1 MSKIFFRWRDF
12 SVKFLNAVLQSNK
25 TPAKYHPPVEY
36 DEAAFVA
43 PYMGNLC
50 KFPDEHFVSNYR
62 EEIEE
67 YFLSEPEHLGNVAK
81 TLERQNYAGIR
92 SKDEDALR
100 KLKQCK
106 LSQTVIMAYLDEM
119 IRTGSEGEF
128 QLKTSFY
135 KPHTILLGD
144 SHIQDVKLYSYQQEA
159 NIAMQEYF
167 LEQNGLSGIL
177 VMPTGSGKTMTSIYF
192 LLHELSSRGYEVVWL
207 AHRHMLVEQ
216 AANVFYRLSP
226 LVKDVAGD
234 KIKSLTVTCVS
245 GAHASAHALSQKDD
259 IVVGSVQSLVR
270 NLGYLTAPLK
280 KKVIIVVDEAHHALA
295 PSYRK
300 IINAVRQKC
309 PEAKLLGLTATP
321 IRYTDMGTVSLL
333 KLFEQKII
341 YAIPLSKLIADG
353 TLATPINLKRET
365 NVEIE
370 TYIDKDELK
379 KVLAKGDLTEQA
391 VNKIAKINERNEVII
406 KEYLDNKEKYGK
418 TIIFALNITHCD
430 VLADMFVKKGVKCD
444 RIYSGMDDSVKDAI
458 IERFRHNNHKD
469 KDGND
474 DHIDVLIN
482 VNILSE
488 GSDIPDIHTVFL
500 TRPTNSD
507 VLLMQMIGRGMRG
520 EQCGGTKEV

>member
-1 MSKIFFRWRDF
+1 
-12 SVKFLNAVLQSNK
+12 
-25 TPAKYHPPVEY
+25 
-36 DEAAFVA
+36 
-43 PYMGNLC
+43 
-50 KFPDEHFVSNYR
+50 
-62 EEIEE
+62 
-67 YFLSEPEHLGNVAK
+67 
-81 TLERQNYAGIR
+81 
-92 SKDEDALR
+92 
-100 KLKQCK
+100 
-106 LSQTVIMAYLDEM
+106 
-119 IRTGSEGEF
+119 
-128 QLKTSFY
+128 
-135 KPHTILLGD
+135 
-144 SHIQDVKLYSYQQEA
+144 
-159 NIAMQEYF
+159 MQEYF

-341 YAIPLSKLIADG
+341 YAFP
-353 TLATPINLKRET
+353 
-365 NVEIE
+365 
-370 TYIDKDELK
+370 
-379 KVLAKGDLTEQA
+379 
-391 VNKIAKINERNEVII
+391 
-406 KEYLDNKEKYGK
+406 
-418 TIIFALNITHCD
+418 
-430 VLADMFVKKGVKCD
+430 
-444 RIYSGMDDSVKDAI
+444 
-458 IERFRHNNHKD
+458 
-469 KDGND
+469 
-474 DHIDVLIN
+474 
-482 VNILSE
+482 
-488 GSDIPDIHTVFL
+488 
-500 TRPTNSD
+500 
-507 VLLMQMIGRGMRG
+507 
-520 EQCGGTKEV
+520 